1 MMSKKLNFRLIHCL
15 LVLAPAIVLLVS
27 SIDLQD
33 HFFQYALGQ
42 QTVGTSG
49 SENET
54 NAISS
59 EGIEPVL
66 IISKPSNSSQ
76 VPLGEVLVSGN
87 ASNTG
92 DANIQTIGVKL
103 DEGDYIPA
111 TPQVPGNWS
120 NWSVT
125 MDIPAPG
132 PHTLKARADYGVGDQ
147 TWSVG
152 NVLVNAVS
160 NADVASGVTSNQSIS
175 GGNPSV
181 PSTNEMSNESATVSP
196 MVEIPPQEEAQ
207 AVPTY
212 KNPIDIILGR

>member
-1 MMSKKLNFRLIHCL
+1 
-15 LVLAPAIVLLVS
+15 
-27 SIDLQD
+27 
-33 HFFQYALGQ
+33 
-42 QTVGTSG
+42 
-49 SENET
+49 
-54 NAISS
+54 
-59 EGIEPVL
+59 
-66 IISKPSNSSQ
+66 
-76 VPLGEVLVSGN
+76 
-87 ASNTG
+87 
-92 DANIQTIGVKL
+92 
-103 DEGDYIPA
+103 
-111 TPQVPGNWS
+111 
-120 NWSVT
+120 